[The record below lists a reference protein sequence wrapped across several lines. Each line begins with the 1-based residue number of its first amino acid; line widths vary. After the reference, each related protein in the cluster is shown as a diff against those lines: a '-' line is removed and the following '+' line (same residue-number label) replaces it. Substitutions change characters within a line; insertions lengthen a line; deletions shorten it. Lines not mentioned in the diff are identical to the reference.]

1 MISIDIRVNIVG
13 ISAYMPGNNLV
24 FGNRRFKA
32 STGTVDRLNAGILL
46 VLSAIDLGAFGGSFG
61 FLLASKEGEPGAG
74 LSMITASRKHG
85 YVRGM
90 TMATMERKS
99 VGILGGSGFSP
110 FLLNLSS
117 AIH

>member
-32 STGTVDRLNAGILL
+32 LTGTVDRLNAGVLL

-61 FLLASKEGEPGAG
+61 LLLASKEVGPGAE
-74 LSMITASRKHG
+74 LSMIVASRKHG

-90 TMATMERKS
+90 TMRRWKEK
-99 VGILGGSGFSP
+99 VV
-110 FLLNLSS
+110 LNS
-117 AIH
+117 